1 MLHQASAAVGIAEAA
16 RFPSVN
22 LSAQFGQQSITTGD
36 LLSKSGQVWSA
47 GLDVMQPIFQGG
59 TLRAREKEAREH
71 LLQAQSQYRSTVIN
85 SFVEVENALQALQH
99 DADDYR
105 AHTIALDAAR
115 ANRDLSRTQFER
127 GSVNELV
134 VLTAEQQYQNAAL
147 SEVRA
152 DVQRFSDTAELFRAL
167 GGGWWN
173 HADPQTLP
181 AVTETQ
187 R

>member
-1 MLHQASAAVGIAEAA
+1 
-16 RFPSVN
+16 
-22 LSAQFGQQSITTGD
+22 
-36 LLSKSGQVWSA
+36 
-47 GLDVMQPIFQGG
+47 
-59 TLRAREKEAREH
+59 
-71 LLQAQSQYRSTVIN
+71 
-85 SFVEVENALQALQH
+85 
-99 DADDYR
+99 
-105 AHTIALDAAR
+105 
-115 ANRDLSRTQFER
+115 
-127 GSVNELV
+127 